1 MNYTDLFLIIAG
13 IFLIVVSLFLFRKSG
28 RFFASLFLS
37 AVSGIGGILAVNL
50 MSSFTCVSIP
60 VNPLSLAF
68 SGMTGLSG
76 VISLVLWQI
85 IFTV

>member
-1 MNYTDLFLIIAG
+1 MNYSDLLLIAAG
-13 IFLIVVSLFLFRKSG
+13 ICLSAVCLFLFRKSG

-37 AVSGIGGILAVNL
+37 AVSGIGGIIAVNL
-50 MSSFTCVSIP
+50 LSDFTSVAVP
-60 VNPLSLAF
+60 VNPVSLAF
-68 SGMTGLSG
+68 GGMTGLSG

>member
-1 MNYTDLFLIIAG
+1 MNYSDLFLVTAG
-13 IFLIVVSLFLFRKSG
+13 VCLILSGLFLFRKSG
-28 RFFASLFLS
+28 RFFASFFLS

-50 MSSFTCVSIP
+50 LSSFTSVSIP
-60 VNPLSLAF
+60 VNPISLAF
-68 SGMTGLSG
+68 GSMTGLSG